1 MAAETIDDFRYNA
14 QGMSDVIANLK
25 SAKEEAD
32 NLADNIQSILRDKL
46 MAEGIVGS
54 TADVLIETFDKEVV
68 QPLLG
73 FSEQSQTYITQ
84 NETVQQL
91 EDENSQRNQQV
102 ASM

>member
-32 NLADNIQSILRDKL
+32 NLADNIQAILRDKL